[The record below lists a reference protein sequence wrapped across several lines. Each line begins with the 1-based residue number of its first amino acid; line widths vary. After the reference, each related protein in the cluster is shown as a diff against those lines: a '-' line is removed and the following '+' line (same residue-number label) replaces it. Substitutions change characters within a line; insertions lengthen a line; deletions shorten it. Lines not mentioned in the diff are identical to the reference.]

1 MLETRCVVCADTSTT
16 GHHYNVNCCLGCK
29 SFFRRAVIKKRAYF
43 CEKDNSCDITQRTG
57 RQSCRACRLKKCF
70 DVGMKQSALHP
81 HRDMFGKKENISS
94 TASKVLRP
102 RNSPGPSLKP
112 ELDLMN
118 YLLKSDQEV
127 RIKKLDKFRVQHEA
141 KLLSIANGTAKFRQA
156 NDEHYA
162 DGLRMMSMTDM
173 ASITS
178 EELYAMI
185 QWANLLPNFRQLP
198 VSVQTKLLRKFAI
211 FHIVLES
218 CYHTAKSDL
227 NDVWLFPNESCMPR
241 FVSALPVEKQ
251 KMVSEGRRWRQEKL
265 YNIMTDRCI
274 DEVAMPMREMKLT
287 NEEFAVLKLIIL
299 FRNEGEDSYEN
310 LLSEEN
316 AQCVGSYV
324 TQLIKKSRNQA
335 INALFAFYQSI
346 QMENYAE
353 RFGNV
358 LLSISN
364 IASAASA
371 LQENYQLMRL
381 FNIVPFDT
389 ISQELLF
396 NGATD

>member
-1 MLETRCVVCADTSTT
+1 
-16 GHHYNVNCCLGCK
+16 
-29 SFFRRAVIKKRAYF
+29 
-43 CEKDNSCDITQRTG
+43 
-57 RQSCRACRLKKCF
+57 
-70 DVGMKQSALHP
+70 
-81 HRDMFGKKENISS
+81 MFGKKENISS
-94 TASKVLRP
+94 TASITLRP
-102 RNSPGPSLKP
+102 QNLPGLSLKP
-112 ELDLMN
+112 ELNLMD

-127 RIKKLDKFRVQHEA
+127 RIKKLDKFRIQHEA

-156 NDEHYA
+156 NDEYYA

-310 LLSEEN
+310 LLSEMHKALE
-316 AQCVGSYV
+316 V
-324 TQLIKKSRNQA
+324 T
-335 INALFAFYQSI
+335 
-346 QMENYAE
+346 
-353 RFGNV
+353 
-358 LLSISN
+358 
-364 IASAASA
+364 
-371 LQENYQLMRL
+371 
-381 FNIVPFDT
+381 
-389 ISQELLF
+389 
-396 NGATD
+396 